1 MLVREFSFPATCC
14 PRELMG
20 PSVLVGNVVLV
31 KLRGYGQWPAIVCH
45 TSQGGPLVQAS
56 RGANTVLLRCFGD
69 HKYVWGT
76 PAMLTQFD
84 PSPTALSRVKG
95 QQLRRAYQE
104 AASQLHVPKRSGPGE
119 PPGPPSKQARRDGP
133 SAGANSSGAAGEL
146 DRTEHP
152 AESNRSSSPLHVT
165 AALDGDSGGEG
176 EQGPLPDVQE
186 LAGHAADLGSAM
198 VDGTPAAD
206 DRVTE
211 EERHRE
217 HLLFVRKI
225 AAKLLSAIDNMLE
238 HHNQKILNRR

>member
-1 MLVREFSFPATCC
+1 
-14 PRELMG
+14 MG

-76 PAMLTQFD
+76 PAMLTKFD

-104 AASQLHVPKRSGPGE
+104 AASQLHVPPKRSGPGE
-119 PPGPPSKQARRDGP
+119 PSGPPNKQARP
-133 SAGANSSGAAGEL
+133 SAGANSSG
-146 DRTEHP
+146 EHP
-152 AESNRSSSPLHVT
+152 AESNRSSSPLRVT

>member
-1 MLVREFSFPATCC
+1 
-14 PRELMG
+14 MG

-76 PAMLTQFD
+76 PAMLTKFD

-95 QQLRRAYQE
+95 QQLRHAYQE
-104 AASQLHVPKRSGPGE
+104 AASQLHVPPKRSGPGE
-119 PPGPPSKQARRDGP
+119 PSGPPNKQARP
-133 SAGANSSGAAGEL
+133 SAGANSSG
-146 DRTEHP
+146 EHP
-152 AESNRSSSPLHVT
+152 AESNRSSSPLRVT